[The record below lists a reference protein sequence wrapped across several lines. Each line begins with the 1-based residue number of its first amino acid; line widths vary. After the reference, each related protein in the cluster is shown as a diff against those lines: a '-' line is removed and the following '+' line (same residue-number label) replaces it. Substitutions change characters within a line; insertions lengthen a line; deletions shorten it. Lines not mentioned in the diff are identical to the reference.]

1 MKIRTCRLRRQNLVS
16 NEMKKIALTLP
27 SGEVITEPERF
38 KFGGEAKI
46 GDIISALL
54 PYVYVLAGLTLF
66 ILLIIGGF
74 GLLTSGGAPE
84 KIKAAQG
91 KITSAVIGFVII
103 FISYW
108 LVRILEIVLGISI
121 LG

>member
-1 MKIRTCRLRRQNLVS
+1 MNKL
-16 NEMKKIALTLP
+16 ALTLP
-27 SGEVITEPERF
+27 GNETINYPTNF
-38 KFGGEAKI
+38 KFGSQTSTL

-54 PYVYVLAGLTLF
+54 PYIFVIAGLTLF

-74 GLLTSGGAPE
+74 GMLTSGGSPE
-84 KIKAAQG
+84 RMKAAQG

-108 LVRILEIVLGISI
+108 LMRILEIVFGISI

>member
-1 MKIRTCRLRRQNLVS
+1 MFFKFPGGEIVESPEAAAGGLLAKS
-16 NEMKKIALTLP
+16 NITI
-27 SGEVITEPERF
+27 GEVI
-38 KFGGEAKI
+38 
-46 GDIISALL
+46 SNLL
-54 PYVYVLAGLTLF
+54 PYIFVIAGLTLF

-74 GLLTSGGAPE
+74 GLLTSGGSPE
-84 KIKAAQG
+84 KMKASQG

-108 LVRILEIVLGISI
+108 LMRILEIVFGISI

>member
-1 MKIRTCRLRRQNLVS
+1 
-16 NEMKKIALTLP
+16 MKKIALTLP
-27 SGEVITEPERF
+27 GGEVINNPKDF
-38 KFGGEAKI
+38 NPKFTDLGS
-46 GDIISALL
+46 IITQLL
-54 PYVYVLAGLTLF
+54 PYILVLAGLILF

-74 GLLTSGGAPE
+74 GLLTSGGSPD
-84 KIKAAQG
+84 KVKSAQG

>member
-1 MKIRTCRLRRQNLVS
+1 M
-16 NEMKKIALTLP
+16 TLLAFKLP
-27 SGEVITEPERF
+27 GLFNGAEEGVIDIQEPTNF
-38 KFGGEAKI
+38 KFGGQAKLS
-46 GDIISALL
+46 DIISALL
-54 PYVYVLAGLTLF
+54 PYVLVLAGLTLF

-74 GLLTSGGAPE
+74 GLLTSGGSPD
-84 KIKAAQG
+84 KMKAAQG

-108 LVRILEIVLGISI
+108 LMRILEIVFGISI

>member
-1 MKIRTCRLRRQNLVS
+1 MNK
-16 NEMKKIALTLP
+16 LTL
-27 SGEVITEPERF
+27 
-38 KFGGEAKI
+38 KFPGGETIQEPKTTEGLFAKESITI
-46 GDIISALL
+46 GDIITALL
-54 PYVYVLAGLTLF
+54 PYIFVLAGLILF
-66 ILLIIGGF
+66 IFLIIGGF
-74 GLLTSGGAPE
+74 GLLTSGGSPD
-84 KIKAAQG
+84 KVKAAQG

>member
-1 MKIRTCRLRRQNLVS
+1 MNKL
-16 NEMKKIALTLP
+16 ALTLP
-27 SGEVITEPERF
+27 GEEVINNPKDFNPQFTD
-38 KFGGEAKI
+38 I
-46 GDIISALL
+46 GSIITQLL
-54 PYVYVLAGLTLF
+54 PYILVLAGLTLF

-74 GLLTSGGAPE
+74 GLLTSGGSPE
-84 KIKAAQG
+84 KMKAAQG

-108 LVRILEIVLGISI
+108 LMRILEIVFGISI

>member
-1 MKIRTCRLRRQNLVS
+1 M
-16 NEMKKIALTLP
+16 IALNFKLP
-27 SGEVITEPERF
+27 GL
-38 KFGGEAKI
+38 FGGEGEESVVNIEGPKNFNPKLTSI
-46 GDIISALL
+46 GDIISVLL
-54 PYVYVLAGLTLF
+54 PYILVLAGLTLF

-74 GLLTSGGAPE
+74 GLLTSGGSPD
-84 KIKAAQG
+84 KMKTAQG

-108 LVRILEIVLGISI
+108 LMRILEIVFGISI

>member
-1 MKIRTCRLRRQNLVS
+1 MR
-16 NEMKKIALTLP
+16 KIALTLP
-27 SGEVITEPERF
+27 
-38 KFGGEAKI
+38 GGETITDPLSSKLEFSDI
-46 GDIISALL
+46 GSLISSLI
-54 PYVYVLAGLTLF
+54 PYILVLAGLILF
-66 ILLIIGGF
+66 IFLIIGGF
-74 GLLTSGGAPE
+74 GLLTSGGSPD
-84 KIKAAQG
+84 KVKAAQG